1 MKRIITMLILSM
13 FVSTL
18 SGQTSSVSKTNSSKT
33 SISVSK
39 GDNKY
44 FYTSHFDFV
53 KTAAARAII
62 VKNLGRPKEDN
73 GQIALWEENGY
84 SVSVRQGKVQIEVYF
99 EKVDNSLISKI
110 EKMADEISGTISA
123 Q

>member
-1 MKRIITMLILSM
+1 MKRIITMLVLSM
-13 FVSTL
+13 FASTL

-33 SISVSK
+33 SISVNK

-44 FYTSHFDFV
+44 LYTSHFDSV
-53 KTAAARAII
+53 KTAAAKAII

-84 SVSVRQGKVQIEVYF
+84 SVSVRQGKVKIEVYF
-99 EKVDNSLISKI
+99 DKVDKSLISKV